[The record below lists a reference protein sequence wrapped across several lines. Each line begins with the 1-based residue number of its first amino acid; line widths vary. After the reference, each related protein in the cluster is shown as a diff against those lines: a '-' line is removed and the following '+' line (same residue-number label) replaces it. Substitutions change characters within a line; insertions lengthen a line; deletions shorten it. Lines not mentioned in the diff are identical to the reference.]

1 MHVVSFSS
9 TTSGFQSS
17 SCSKN
22 IFFPSSIIAVCSVL
36 LCLMTFHPR
45 SVHVKP
51 PCSFVT
57 AWVHL
62 LTFQKRKKNRRGS
75 FLFVYCAVYWI
86 LSSLNQMKL
95 CVYVRGRGQV
105 TSGQLGESRRRPGVV
120 TRKGVSLSAGLR
132 HSVAKGDHQERERER
147 EKHEGWMGLP
157 LASTHAVELLRPS
170 NSLVCIPPADTSVI
184 HLPR

>member
-22 IFFPSSIIAVCSVL
+22 IFF
-36 LCLMTFHPR
+36 HPR

-51 PCSFVT
+51 PCSLVT

-62 LTFQKRKKNRRGS
+62 LTFQKWNKKKTRRGS

-95 CVYVRGRGQV
+95 CVYVRGRGWV
-105 TSGQLGESRRRPGVV
+105 TSGQLGESRRRPGMV

-147 EKHEGWMGLP
+147 NMRVEWVFPWPLPTLLNSCGLQTAWFAFH
-157 LASTHAVELLRPS
+157 LQIQAWFIFLDKRLLH
-170 NSLVCIPPADTSVI
+170 V
-184 HLPR
+184 HL